1 MESAI
6 SGYNT
11 FLIIDQ
17 GNTLIKVALFSGT
30 TLLWVQGYETITRQM
45 IEDLKLEAYNIKAGI
60 VSSVSSDA
68 DSIIGLF
75 PEIQWVILDKDTSLP
90 IINRYDT
97 PDTLGKDRLA
107 GAVAGA
113 HIYPGKNVLII
124 DAGTAITYDMVN
136 SMNQYVGGSISP
148 GINMRF
154 KALHTF
160 TKRLP
165 LYEPAMYDKLT
176 GTDTYQSIMS
186 GVMVGARA
194 EMDGIINE
202 YEQKYQSLITILT
215 GGDAIYFD
223 KKLKSNIFATSNL
236 VLSGLNLILQYHLE
250 K

>member
-1 MESAI
+1 
-6 SGYNT
+6 
-11 FLIIDQ
+11 
-17 GNTLIKVALFSGT
+17 
-30 TLLWVQGYETITRQM
+30 
-45 IEDLKLEAYNIKAGI
+45 
-60 VSSVSSDA
+60 
-68 DSIIGLF
+68 
-75 PEIQWVILDKDTSLP
+75 
-90 IINRYDT
+90 IINCYDT

-113 HIYPGKNVLII
+113 HLYPGKNVLII
-124 DAGTAITYDMVN
+124 DAGTAITYDMVH

-165 LYEPAMYDKLT
+165 LYEPTMYDKLT

-236 VLSGLNLILQYHLE
+236 VLSGLN
-250 K
+250 